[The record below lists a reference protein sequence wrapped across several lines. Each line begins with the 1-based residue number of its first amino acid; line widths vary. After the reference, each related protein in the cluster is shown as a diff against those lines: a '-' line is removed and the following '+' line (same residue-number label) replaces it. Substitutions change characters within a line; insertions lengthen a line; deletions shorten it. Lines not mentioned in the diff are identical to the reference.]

1 MVPDAGWHAAGKGA
15 DAAMVEAERREAMVA
30 GIRELPAMDRQVVM
44 LHLEGLS
51 YSEIAQVAGLS
62 QSAIAT
68 RLSRIRARLSE
79 AVRK

>member
-1 MVPDAGWHAAGKGA
+1 
-15 DAAMVEAERREAMVA
+15 
-30 GIRELPAMDRQVVM
+30 M

-51 YSEIAQVAGLS
+51 YSEIEQVAGLS